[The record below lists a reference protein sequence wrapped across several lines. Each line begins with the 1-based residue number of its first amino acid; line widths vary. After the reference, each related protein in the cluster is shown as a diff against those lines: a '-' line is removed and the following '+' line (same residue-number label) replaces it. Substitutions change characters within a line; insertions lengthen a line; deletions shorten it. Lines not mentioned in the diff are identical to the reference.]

1 MREESTR
8 HFGDQYR
15 LTAVTKKLNM
25 PILQK
30 MRLRSAAGLNFGESL
45 RKDTVGLKL
54 VHRPTPPSAAAAADA
69 NF

>member
-1 MREESTR
+1 VREESTR

-30 MRLRSAAGLNFGESL
+30 NAAEKRGGSKFR
-45 RKDTVGLKL
+45 RKLAERHCRFEAG
-54 VHRPTPPSAAAAADA
+54 A
-69 NF
+69 